1 MTNATTIAGALIPD
15 LYPQQQAD
23 TKCQNHVLWLNGK
36 CEPKIH

>member
-15 LYPQQQAD
+15 LYLQQAD